1 MPRTYHVERPPG
13 EAHDPESPVPFENPY
28 EAPMSDSHRTTSE
41 YDKLEFT
48 TDLAICPP
56 AVRTVVMVVSTWL
69 ERKSDADPWGWIN
82 RLKGAGQPRNLWWLD
97 VTMRLL
103 WRIRGCL
110 DAGVLA

>member
-1 MPRTYHVERPPG
+1 
-13 EAHDPESPVPFENPY
+13 
-28 EAPMSDSHRTTSE
+28 
-41 YDKLEFT
+41 
-48 TDLAICPP
+48 
-56 AVRTVVMVVSTWL
+56 VVMVVSTWL
-69 ERKSDADPWGWIN
+69 ERKSDADPWGWIY